1 MTLQLYINGQKTEVD
16 NNVKNVA
23 DLLKSFQLQGR
34 IVVVEQN
41 GKIIL
46 KEQYDKQP
54 VNDGDKIEIVHF
66 VGGG

>member
-54 VNDGDKIEIVHF
+54 LNDGDKIEIVHF

>member
-1 MTLQLYINGQKTEVD
+1 LQLYINGQKTEVD

>member
-1 MTLQLYINGQKTEVD
+1 VD

-34 IVVVEQN
+34 IVVVERN

>member
-1 MTLQLYINGQKTEVD
+1 MQLYINGQKTEVD

>member
-1 MTLQLYINGQKTEVD
+1 LQLYINGQKTEVD

-54 VNDGDKIEIVHF
+54 LNDGDKIEIVHF

>member
-1 MTLQLYINGQKTEVD
+1 LQLYINGQKTEVD

-34 IVVVEQN
+34 IVVVERN

>member
-1 MTLQLYINGQKTEVD
+1 MQLYINGQKTEVD

-54 VNDGDKIEIVHF
+54 LNDGDKIEIVHF